1 MANVAIL
8 GHGVVG
14 GGVAQI
20 LLESSARLKDKAGE
34 DICLKYIVDI
44 RKFDNLPYSHLFT
57 ADFNEVLNDESVKV
71 VIEVIGGIK
80 PAYDFV
86 LAALS
91 KGKSVVTSNKE
102 LVAKKGHELFK
113 AAKENNCNFM
123 FEASVG
129 GGIPIIRPLNSCLL
143 ANSVKSVYGILNGT
157 TNYILT
163 KMANEGADFNV
174 ALKEAQALGYAEKDP
189 SADVDGIDTCRKIC
203 ILANIIT
210 GKMVPPEKVYTEG
223 IKNITSEQVIAAKA
237 VGGSIKLIGQAVNN
251 MDGVAV
257 SARPFVV
264 KQGNPLYGI
273 DDVYNGIT
281 VDGDYLDKVT
291 FIGKGAG
298 KLPTASAV
306 VADIIDCV
314 KSDKMKYNVMWQE
327 EELSPKEINKVKYSW
342 LVKLKNGKIDSLNQV
357 EAWEGLYLT
366 EELSFDELSG
376 LTKEAEID
384 FVLPVLN

>member
-1 MANVAIL
+1 MANIAIL

-20 LLESSARLKDKAGE
+20 LLENPELLKTKAGE
-34 DICLKYIVDI
+34 ELNLKYIVDI
-44 RKFDNLPYSHLFT
+44 RKFDNLPYSNLFT
-57 ADFNEVLNDESVKV
+57 TDFNDVLNDDSVKIV
-71 VIEVIGGIK
+71 VEVIGGLK
-80 PAYDFV
+80 PAFDFV
-86 LAALS
+86 LAALN

-102 LVAKKGHELFK
+102 LVAVKGHELFA
-113 AAKENNCNFM
+113 AAKKNNCNFM

-129 GGIPIIRPLNSCLL
+129 GGIPIIRPLNSCLA
-143 ANSVKSVYGILNGT
+143 ANSIKSVCGILNGT

-163 KMANEGADFNV
+163 KMANDGAEFES

-210 GKMVPPEKVYTEG
+210 GKMASPEKVYTEG
-223 IKNITSEQVIAAKA
+223 IRNITPEQVQAAKSA
-237 VGGSIKLIGQAVNN
+237 GGSIKLVGQAVNN
-251 MDGVAV
+251 EGAASISV
-257 SARPFVV
+257 RPFVV
-264 KQGNPLYGI
+264 MQENPLCGI

-314 KSDKMKYNVMWQE
+314 KSDKMKYNVMWQSNELTVE
-327 EELSPKEINKVKYSW
+327 EPEKVKYCW
-342 LVKLKNGKIDSLNQV
+342 LVKLKNGELSESHKV
-357 EAWEGLYLT
+357 EGCTGLYLT
-366 EELSFDELSG
+366 DCISSVELNELAG
-376 LTKEAEID
+376 QAELE
-384 FVLPVLN
+384 FALPVLN